1 MVPFPSLFAL
11 LPLASL
17 SALVSAYD
25 WIPDPAVPG
34 SADGG
39 WQELPQLPGADLITD
54 FPIPGT
60 SAVFPLYQSSGL
72 DTAEVTRAIIVPGA
86 EARDSWSY
94 WITMQ
99 NIKMDLASTDST
111 FNPNTTSIM
120 SPCFLSQNDIT
131 AGAGNANQL
140 NWKGGDWFSGDFANG
155 PTNGD
160 NISSFDVLDALVN
173 YYTNASMY
181 PNIQAV
187 VLAGHS
193 AAGQI
198 FQRYA
203 AMRIPTIND
212 DRVNYIV
219 ANPGS
224 YLWLVTDRPH
234 QNASCA
240 SVNVYDKYK
249 YGLTGGIVGYSTGD
263 FKNLGRDGVVSRY
276 RGRNVHYALGTADNG
291 PGDTGCEASTQG
303 ATHLE
308 RGDNFI
314 SMLNNSNGGMPSSH
328 TVDMIEGVSH
338 QQDQMFNSSQLRERL
353 FKEVTATGSLQN
365 STTATAAPTGQRSS
379 GSNDAPTAYSAS
391 VTLGIAGVAFLSI
404 LSGVALL

>member
-1 MVPFPSLFAL
+1 MFA
-11 LPLASL
+11 
-17 SALVSAYD
+17 
-25 WIPDPAVPG
+25 
-34 SADGG
+34 
-39 WQELPQLPGADLITD
+39 
-54 FPIPGT
+54 
-60 SAVFPLYQSSGL
+60 PLYQSSGL

-86 EARDSWSY
+86 EARDSWSVN